1 MGRPRASA
9 GVRKQQILAAAKRC
23 FRRKGY
29 VLTTMDEI
37 AAEYRMSKGSIYWY
51 YPSKK
56 AVLLDLFQVWVEE
69 SMNRILTEIEDIP
82 SARDKLIA
90 MGEFFLRSLGD
101 DIELYSAL
109 VVFWESSFLDTSIRE
124 MLLDQYRLYD
134 RLITGFLDDGEKAG
148 EFVVP
153 DKKTYA
159 TLMIAMMEGIVV
171 RQVLSKDLE
180 LEKIRGN
187 VAHVMNRLLPCL
199 SQGGWKNARKRGAH

>member
-1 MGRPRASA
+1 MGRPKASA
-9 GVRKQQILAAAKRC
+9 EVRRHQILAAAKRC

-37 AAEYRMSKGSIYWY
+37 AAEYGMSKGSIYWY

-56 AVLLDLFQVWVEE
+56 AVLIDLFRVWVEE
-69 SMNRILTEIEDIP
+69 TLQRILTEIEGIP

-90 MGEFFLRSLGD
+90 MGEFFARSLQE

-109 VVFWESSFLDTSIRE
+109 VVFWESAFLDTAIRR

-134 RLITGFLDDGEKAG
+134 RLITGFLDDGERAG
-148 EFVVP
+148 EFVVA

-159 TLMIAMMEGIVV
+159 TLMIAMMEGIVI
-171 RQVLSKDLE
+171 RQVLSKDLD
-180 LEKIRGN
+180 LETIRSN
-187 VAHVMNRLLPCL
+187 VDHVMNRLLPAATADG
-199 SQGGWKNARKRGAH
+199 SGRRRMREVR

>member
-1 MGRPRASA
+1 MARSRASA
-9 GVRKQQILAAAKRC
+9 EVRKHQILAAAKRC

-29 VLTTMDEI
+29 ALTTMDEI
-37 AAEYRMSKGSIYWY
+37 AAEYGLSKGSIYWY

-56 AVLLDLFQVWVEE
+56 AVLIDLFQVWVEE
-69 SMNRILTEIEDIP
+69 TLNRILTDIEGIP

-90 MGEFFLRSLGD
+90 MGEFFARSLHE

-124 MLLDQYRLYD
+124 MLLDQYHLYD
-134 RLITGFLDDGEKAG
+134 RLITGFLDDGERTG
-148 EFVVP
+148 EFVVS

-171 RQVLSKDLE
+171 RQVLSKDIDLE
-180 LEKIRGN
+180 TIRGN
-187 VAHVMNRLLPCL
+187 VAHVMNRLLPPL
-199 SQGGWKNARKRGAH
+199 DGKGHKRRNKQGAG